1 MQSSRH
7 SRAEKRRPEKRSAEF
22 CDLPEQNDPSKR
34 RKVARSIERRQNG
47 LRDLLKASALMLAL
61 TLSAAA
67 LADPQQPPAV
77 EAARD
82 AMPMKTSLLLLSLG
96 SHIETELQQQANL
109 PLTFA
114 AERMQRWQLQ
124 AEGAHFQVSGELQ
137 LAEQMPRKI
146 EVQGVISRD
155 DLALGALQVSDS
167 AAATLLGV
175 PSAAPRS
182 SPAVI
187 ENFDG
192 QWTHQQQAGT
202 RSDTH
207 GLAETNTR
215 PWP

>member
-1 MQSSRH
+1 MESNRPSRV
-7 SRAEKRRPEKRSAEF
+7 EKRRPEKRPAEF
-22 CDLPEQNDPSKR
+22 CDLPERDDRSER
-34 RKVARSIERRQNG
+34 RKDARSSERRQNG

-77 EAARD
+77 EAASD

-96 SHIETELQQQANL
+96 SHIETELQQQAKL
-109 PLTFA
+109 PLTFV
-114 AERMQRWQLQ
+114 AEQMQRWQLQ

-167 AAATLLGV
+167 AAATLLGL
-175 PSAAPRS
+175 PSAAPHS

-187 ENFDG
+187 ENFG
-192 QWTHQQQAGT
+192 AQWTHPQQAGT